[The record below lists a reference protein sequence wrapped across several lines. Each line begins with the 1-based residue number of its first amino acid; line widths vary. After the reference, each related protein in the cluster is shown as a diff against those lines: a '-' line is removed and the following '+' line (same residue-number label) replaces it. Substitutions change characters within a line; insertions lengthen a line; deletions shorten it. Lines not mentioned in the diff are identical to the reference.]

1 VRRLLSFHFTFA
13 GRACSD
19 VNVGLVYELLK
30 MGIADC
36 LCGLGCHTVD
46 NSAQ

>member
-1 VRRLLSFHFTFA
+1 VRRLLFFHFTFA

-19 VNVGLVYELLK
+19 VNLGLVYELFK
-30 MGIADC
+30 MGIADF
-36 LCGLGCHTVD
+36 LCGLGCPTVD

>member
-1 VRRLLSFHFTFA
+1 MRRLLSFHFTFA

-19 VNVGLVYELLK
+19 VNVGLVNELFK
-30 MGIADC
+30 MGIADI
-36 LCGLGCHTVD
+36 LCGLACPTVD